1 VGSKENPVE
10 VPSAFSS
17 RCVGI
22 DDPATQQLMWFVL
35 KKGPLHY
42 VSAVDK
48 YFILKAE

>member
-1 VGSKENPVE
+1 MGSKENPVE

-17 RCVGI
+17 RVVGI

-42 VSAVDK
+42 VAQVDK
-48 YFILKAE
+48 YFKLTSE

>member
-17 RCVGI
+17 RVVGI
-22 DDPATQQLMWFVL
+22 DDPSTQQLMWFVL

-42 VSAVDK
+42 VPNVDK
-48 YFILKAE
+48 YFTLKAE